1 MVFVKVNVT
10 EREVMDPLAD
20 FGGEKIEINEIPSE
34 ISKISLFDNTKPNA
48 DVILET
54 IESHL
59 EGMHQGVEIIH
70 SQKPA
75 GAGATPQELQ
85 KAAQGDVS
93 ILALGD
99 CGSCTTWVILDAIR
113 LEKEGVATISICS
126 HKFVPF
132 ARSLAQAHGAD
143 GLRIVEVEHPIAGRE
158 KDEVGEKT
166 LRIVPEIKE
175 ILK

>member
-1 MVFVKVNVT
+1 MKVNVT

-20 FGGEKIEINEIPSE
+20 FGGEKIDLNEIPSE
-34 ISKISLFDNTKPNA
+34 ISKISLFNNTKPNA

-54 IESHL
+54 IESQL
-59 EGMHQGVEIIH
+59 VGMHQGLEIIH

-113 LEKEGVATISICS
+113 LEKEGVPTISICS
-126 HKFVPF
+126 HKFAPF
-132 ARSLAQAHGAD
+132 ARTLAQSHGAES
-143 GLRIVEVEHPIAGRE
+143 LRILEVEHPIAGR
-158 KDEVGEKT
+158 KRDEVVEKT
-166 LRIVPEIKE
+166 LKIFPNIKE
-175 ILK
+175 ILNIS

>member
-1 MVFVKVNVT
+1 
-10 EREVMDPLAD
+10 MDPLAD
-20 FGGEKIEINEIPSE
+20 FGGEKIDLNEIPSE

-54 IESHL
+54 IESQL
-59 EGMHQGVEIIH
+59 KGMLKGIEIIH
-70 SQKPA
+70 SEKPA
-75 GAGATPQELQ
+75 GAGAIAAQLQ

-126 HKFVPF
+126 HKFASF
-132 ARSLAQAHGAD
+132 ARNLAKAHGAD
-143 GLRIVEVEHPIAGRE
+143 GLRILEVEHPIAGRE
-158 KDEVGEKT
+158 RGEVEEKT
-166 LRIVPEIKE
+166 LKIIPELKK

>member
-1 MVFVKVNVT
+1 MKVNVT
-10 EREVMDPLAD
+10 ERDVMNPLAD
-20 FGGEKIEINEIPSE
+20 FGGENIELNKIPSE
-34 ISKISLFDNTKPNA
+34 ISKISLFDNTKPSA

-54 IESHL
+54 ISSQLKRQITEI
-59 EGMHQGVEIIH
+59 EIIH
-70 SQKPA
+70 AEKPA
-75 GAGATPQELQ
+75 GAGASNDQLQ

-132 ARSLAQAHGAD
+132 ARNLAQAHGAEN
-143 GLRIVEVEHPIAGRE
+143 LRILEVDHPIAGRE
-158 KDEVGEKT
+158 KGEVVEKT
-166 LRIVPEIKE
+166 LKIVPEIKE
-175 ILK
+175 ILGIN